1 MRGRKLRWVLALA
14 ALVVAVL
21 VAALPVVLAPQPK
34 QPSTI
39 TLESWDEILARNYAK
54 GITRSE
60 VEAILGPAGDYRTR
74 HSDNPFHDGID
85 PVTGNFHSHNTCWV
99 CDTLIIAIVFDDTGH
114 AINMCMDDIRPSDA
128 GTVDNLLWR
137 AKRQWHRWF
146 P

>member
-1 MRGRKLRWVLALA
+1 MRWVLALA
-14 ALVVAVL
+14 VLVVAVL
-21 VAALPVVLAPQPK
+21 IVALPVVLASQPK
-34 QPSTI
+34 QPSKI
-39 TLESWDEILARNYAK
+39 TLESWDEILERMRAK

-74 HSDNPFHDGID
+74 QSDNPFHDGID

-99 CDTLIIAIVFDDTGH
+99 CDTFLIAIVLDDTGH
-114 AINMCMDDIRPSDA
+114 AINISMDDIRPSDA
-128 GTVDNLLWR
+128 GTFDNLLWR